1 MVRVCQN
8 IALVSTL
15 TWLCFDQAYS
25 YSRGVRQIVTGVA
38 EKGPESVIR
47 YWIQESGSKQHAEP
61 RLQAAKE
68 QRLVIPR

>member
-38 EKGPESVIR
+38 EKGSESVIR
-47 YWIQESGSKQHAEP
+47 YRIQEPSLKQHVEP
-61 RLQAAKE
+61 RLQAEKE
-68 QRLVIPR
+68 QGLVIPR